1 VTLNEASSTG
11 GEPASPSN
19 LTEAQELVRRHF
31 LESAEVK
38 RQMAGLLAE
47 PAAEAA
53 ARMVA
58 ALQGGRK
65 VLVFGNGGSAADAQ
79 HFAGEMVGRF
89 KLNGRVALPVLAL
102 TTDSTV
108 LTCIA
113 NDFSY
118 EEVFSR
124 QVEAFAQP
132 GDVVLGI
139 STSGR
144 SQNVLMALR
153 AARERGAVTIALL
166 GGDGG
171 LIAPETDLPI
181 IVTSTDTTRIQEC
194 HITLIHAISE
204 LVEAE
209 FTRTSLKSGADG
221 GQG

>member
-1 VTLNEASSTG
+1 MTANEAWRAG
-11 GEPASPSN
+11 GEAEGH
-19 LTEAQELVRRHF
+19 LTDAQELVRRHF

-38 RQMAGLLAE
+38 RQMADLLPG

-53 ARMVA
+53 RLIAA
-58 ALQGGRK
+58 ALQSGHK

-108 LTCIA
+108 LTCVA

-144 SQNVLMALR
+144 SQNVLRALR
-153 AARERGAVTIALL
+153 AARERGATTIALL
-166 GGDGG
+166 GG
-171 LIAPETDLPI
+171 
-181 IVTSTDTTRIQEC
+181 
-194 HITLIHAISE
+194 
-204 LVEAE
+204 
-209 FTRTSLKSGADG
+209 
-221 GQG
+221 

>member
-1 VTLNEASSTG
+1 
-11 GEPASPSN
+11 
-19 LTEAQELVRRHF
+19 LVRRHF
-31 LESAEVK
+31 LESSEVK
-38 RQMAGLLAE
+38 RQMADLLPG

-53 ARMVA
+53 RLIAA
-58 ALQGGRK
+58 ALQGGHK

-89 KLNGRVALPVLAL
+89 KLNGRMALPVLAL

-108 LTCIA
+108 LTCIS

-124 QVEAFAQP
+124 QVEAFALP

-144 SQNVLMALR
+144 SQNVLRALR
-153 AARERGAVTIALL
+153 AARERGATTISLL

-171 LIAPETDLPI
+171 LTAPETDLPI
-181 IVTSTDTTRIQEC
+181 VVPSRDTTRIQEC

-209 FTRTSLKSGADG
+209 FAGGGAQARNG
-221 GQG
+221 GQA

>member
-1 VTLNEASSTG
+1 MTPNETPG
-11 GEPASPSN
+11 FDMHD
-19 LTEAQELVRRHF
+19 AQELVRRHF

-38 RQMAGLLAE
+38 RQMADVLAG

-53 ARMVA
+53 SRIAS
-58 ALQGGRK
+58 ALQGGYK

-89 KLNGRVALPVLAL
+89 KLNGRAALPMLAL

-108 LTCIA
+108 LTCVA

-132 GDVVLGI
+132 GDVVIGI

-144 SQNVLMALR
+144 SPNVVRALR

-171 LIAPETDLPI
+171 TSLQEADLPI
-181 IVTSTDTTRIQEC
+181 VVPSKDATHIQEC

-204 LVEAE
+204 LVENEIVRAQAYGE
-209 FTRTSLKSGADG
+209 
-221 GQG
+221 QG

>member
-1 VTLNEASSTG
+1 MTLSDTST
-11 GEPASPSN
+11 ADSAK
-19 LTEAQELVRRHF
+19 LAQAQELVRRHF
-31 LESAEVK
+31 LESSEVK
-38 RQMAGLLAE
+38 RQMADVLAG
-47 PAAEAA
+47 PSAEAA
-53 ARMVA
+53 EIITR
-58 ALQGGRK
+58 ALQNGHK
-65 VLVFGNGGSAADAQ
+65 LLIFGNGGSAADAQ

-89 KLNGRVALPVLAL
+89 KVHGRVALPVLAL

-139 STSGR
+139 TTSGK
-144 SQNVLMALR
+144 SPNVLRALR
-153 AARERGAVTIALL
+153 VARDKGAVTIALL

-171 LIAPETDLPI
+171 DAVSQVDLPV
-181 IVTSTDTTRIQEC
+181 IVDSNDTTRIQEC
-194 HITLIHAISE
+194 HITMIHAICE
-204 LVEAE
+204 LIEAAII
-209 FTRTSLKSGADG
+209 SDSINDG

>member
-1 VTLNEASSTG
+1 VTSNDATRGTG
-11 GEPASPSN
+11 ETTGADG
-19 LTEAQELVRRHF
+19 LQAQELVRGHF

-38 RQMAGLLAE
+38 RQMAGVLAR

-53 ARMVA
+53 ARIAA
-58 ALQGGRK
+58 ALGAGRK

-89 KLNGRVALPVLAL
+89 KLNGRAALPVLAL

-108 LTCIA
+108 LTCVA

-132 GDVVLGI
+132 GDVVVGI
-139 STSGR
+139 STSGK
-144 SQNVLMALR
+144 SPNVVRALQ
-153 AARERGAVTIALL
+153 AAREQGAIAIALL

-171 LIAPETDLPI
+171 IAANEADLSI
-181 IVTSTDTTRIQEC
+181 IVASKDAARIQEC

-204 LVEAE
+204 LIEAE
-209 FTRTSLKSGADG
+209 IMRSAENTGTAG

>member
-1 VTLNEASSTG
+1 MHG
-11 GEPASPSN
+11 
-19 LTEAQELVRRHF
+19 AQELVRRHF

-38 RQMAGLLAE
+38 RQLADALAG

-53 ARMVA
+53 SRIAS
-58 ALQGGRK
+58 ALQNGHK

-89 KLNGRVALPVLAL
+89 KLNGRAALPMLAL

-108 LTCIA
+108 LTCVA

-132 GDVVLGI
+132 GDVVIGI

-144 SQNVLMALR
+144 SPNVVRALR

-171 LIAPETDLPI
+171 TATQEADLPI
-181 IVTSTDTTRIQEC
+181 IVASKDATRIQEC

-204 LVEAE
+204 LVENEISRAD
-209 FTRTSLKSGADG
+209 TDGA
-221 GQG
+221 QG

>member
-1 VTLNEASSTG
+1 
-11 GEPASPSN
+11 
-19 LTEAQELVRRHF
+19 VRRHF

-38 RQMAGLLAE
+38 QQMADVLAG
-47 PAAEAA
+47 PGAEAA
-53 ARMVA
+53 AVIAA
-58 ALQGGRK
+58 ALHAGRK

-89 KLNGRVALPVLAL
+89 KLNGRAALPVLAL

-108 LTCIA
+108 LTCVA

-124 QVEAFAQP
+124 QVEAFAQA
-132 GDVVLGI
+132 GDVVVGI

-144 SQNVLMALR
+144 SPNVVRALQ
-153 AARERGAVTIALL
+153 AARRQGATAIALL

-171 LIAPETDLPI
+171 TAANEADLPI
-181 IVTSTDTTRIQEC
+181 IVASKDATRIQEC

-204 LVEAE
+204 LIEAE
-209 FTRTSLKSGADG
+209 IMRASTHADG
-221 GQG
+221 GES

>member
-1 VTLNEASSTG
+1 
-11 GEPASPSN
+11 
-19 LTEAQELVRRHF
+19 
-31 LESAEVK
+31 
-38 RQMAGLLAE
+38 
-47 PAAEAA
+47 
-53 ARMVA
+53 
-58 ALQGGRK
+58 

-89 KLNGRVALPVLAL
+89 KLNGRAALPMLAL

-108 LTCIA
+108 LTCVA

-132 GDVVLGI
+132 GDVVIGI

-144 SQNVLMALR
+144 SPNVVRALR

-171 LIAPETDLPI
+171 TSLQEADLPI
-181 IVTSTDTTRIQEC
+181 VVPSKDATHIQEC

-204 LVEAE
+204 LVENEIVRAQAYGE
-209 FTRTSLKSGADG
+209 
-221 GQG
+221 QG